1 MVERWWEGVQKGAG
15 GGQVTGPPLVSAE
28 RFGPYSEGSGS
39 PWGPMD
45 VWVCVCVCV
54 CVREREDQIV
64 FLKITHCDVE
74 D

>member
-1 MVERWWEGVQKGAG
+1 MWWRAGGRACRKGAG
-15 GGQVTGPPLVSAE
+15 GDQVAGQPLVSAE

-45 VWVCVCVCV
+45 VCV

-64 FLKITHCDVE
+64 FLKITHCDME

>member
-1 MVERWWEGVQKGAG
+1 MERWWEGVQKGAG

-45 VWVCVCVCV
+45 VCVCVCV
-54 CVREREDQIV
+54 CEGERGSDCL
-64 FLKITHCDVE
+64 FKDHSL
-74 D
+74 